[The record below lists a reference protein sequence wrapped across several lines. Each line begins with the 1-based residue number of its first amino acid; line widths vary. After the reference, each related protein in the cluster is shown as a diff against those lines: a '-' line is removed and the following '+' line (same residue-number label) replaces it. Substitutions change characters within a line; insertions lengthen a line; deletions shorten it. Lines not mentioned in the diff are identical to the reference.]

1 MYEDTRAVVPAGIS
15 KVVYVDLDKHDFSIV
30 KKHMACRRNDL
41 YNDELSIEQFNN
53 ICVVALSHVSTRM
66 FGQHA
71 LGMYGASCKLYTE
84 RDFASFRCDYE
95 VNPEVIYDSR
105 LAAIHLMEVF
115 DRSKTYV
122 GITAHVDISVNE
134 DVITVRIAKITCD
147 YIFDGPSRD
156 SYPAAKFN
164 NVDAHGA
171 GFRLTADRFSVL
183 DKTTAIP
190 IHNDSQLMEAS
201 TQYYYSVPPSQYIR
215 RLTIGNTSL
224 QYVYA
229 ITYHER
235 MHVSIYN
242 AVNGIGD
249 DVI

>member
-41 YNDELSIEQFNN
+41 YNDELSVERFNN

-66 FGQHA
+66 FGRHA
-71 LGMYGASCKLYTE
+71 FGIYGASCKLYTE
-84 RDFASFRCDYE
+84 HDFVSFNRE
-95 VNPEVIYDSR
+95 SVSNPEVIYDSR
-105 LAAIHLMEVF
+105 LTDIPLTEVF
-115 DRSKTYV
+115 DMSKTYI
-122 GITAHVDISVNE
+122 GIIAHIDISVNK

-147 YIFDGPSRD
+147 YIFDGPPRD

-164 NVDAHGA
+164 NVDAHFA

-183 DKTTAIP
+183 DKTTAIL

-201 TQYYYSVPPSQYIR
+201 TQYYYSVPPSQYTR
-215 RLTIGNTSL
+215 RLAIGNTSL

-229 ITYHER
+229 IAYRER
-235 MHVSIYN
+235 MHVSMYN
-242 AVNGIGD
+242 AVNGKGD